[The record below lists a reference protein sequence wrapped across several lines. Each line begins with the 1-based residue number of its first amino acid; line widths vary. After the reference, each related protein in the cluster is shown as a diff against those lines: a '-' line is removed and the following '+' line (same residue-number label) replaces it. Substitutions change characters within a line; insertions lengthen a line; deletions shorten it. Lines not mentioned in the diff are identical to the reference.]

1 MTGLIDVHA
10 HFLTDD
16 YVAAAVAAGHVRPDG
31 MPGWAVWSLADHLSL
46 MDTAGIATSVL
57 SVSSPGV
64 HFGDDGAARA
74 LARAV
79 NEYGAGVAAAR
90 PERFAH
96 FASLPFPDVAGS
108 LAELTHALDVLG
120 SAGVAILTNA
130 HGVYPGDGRYAEVY
144 AELDRRAAT
153 VFVHPTAPP
162 NAAAVASGRPCPMV
176 EFVFESTRAAADLV
190 LGGVLARY
198 PRIEWIFTHSG
209 GALPVLADRVQ
220 LFADVFLGTP
230 PATPVAEQLAGLWY
244 DLAGTPFPTAAP
256 ALTGAFGDSR
266 ILYGSDYCWTPVPAA
281 LAHAGALDT
290 AAQPAGTT
298 WRALTTA
305 NAHRLLPAT
314 LRV

>member
-31 MPGWAVWSLADHLSL
+31 MPGWAVWSAEQHLSL
-46 MDTAGIATSVL
+46 MDAGGVATSVL

-64 HFGDDGAARA
+64 HFGDDGVARA
-74 LARAV
+74 LARAM

-90 PERFAH
+90 PGRFAH

-120 SAGVAILTNA
+120 SVGVAILTNA
-130 HGVYPGDGRYAEVY
+130 HGVYPGDERYAEVY
-144 AELDRRAAT
+144 AELDRRGAT

-162 NAAAVASGRPCPMV
+162 NARAVALGRPSPML

-190 LGGVLARY
+190 LNGVLTRY
-198 PRIEWIFTHSG
+198 PRIDWIFTHSG

-220 LFADVFLGTP
+220 LFADVFLAAP
-230 PATPVAEQLAGLWY
+230 PATPVVEQLAGVWY
-244 DLAGTPFPTAAP
+244 DLAGTPFPNAAP
-256 ALTGAFGDSR
+256 ALTGAFGVDR
-266 ILYGSDYCWTPVPAA
+266 VLYGSDYCWTPVPAA
-281 LAHAGALDT
+281 LAHLAALDT
-290 AAQPAGTT
+290 AAQPPGTT

-305 NAHRLLPAT
+305 NARRLLPAT
-314 LRV
+314 LPA